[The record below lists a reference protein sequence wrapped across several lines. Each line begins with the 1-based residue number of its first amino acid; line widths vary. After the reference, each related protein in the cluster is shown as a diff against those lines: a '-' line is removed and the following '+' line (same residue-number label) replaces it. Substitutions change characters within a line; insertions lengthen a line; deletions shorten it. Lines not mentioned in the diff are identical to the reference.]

1 MATKKT
7 PKTPATKSPKKQAGA
22 TYSQYAS
29 TTQSSTRRWLLT
41 SAPADGRADLSS
53 VNRVQMIAKSRWGIR
68 NSPTYKQ
75 VIDEVVLVTIGD
87 ELLPQSQAQDPKK
100 AALYEEY
107 FRKFSKKC
115 DITGR
120 FTFGQVQR
128 LSLFGDLV
136 DGDSFLLQ
144 TNDPKTGRPKVQVI
158 EAHRVGP
165 TKDEFN
171 PKCVDGVYLGAYGEV
186 VGYNVYVDGE
196 KKDRFIPVEAMSH
209 ICEFDRA
216 SSVRGAP
223 VLQSS
228 LNSVQDQLEVFE
240 LEKTALRAASDHVM
254 LLKKAGGML
263 QDDAAAQFAGG
274 SANGSCERLASQMG
288 GKLAVVDTNEDLT
301 QIASNRPSPAWV
313 GMMKAIERDI
323 VKLLPVEYVSDP
335 SGITGPAIR
344 LVAAKVSRV
353 AQKWQNLIIDTVC
366 DPTWDYVI
374 AWGIKNGELPDDPYF
389 NRKIW
394 ITPRD
399 VTVDAGR
406 EAAQDRAD
414 LQMGLTTAQAIL
426 GKKGMTYDEV
436 LETLATEAEKRIS
449 KAKERNIP
457 LWMLY
462 KPDFNWL
469 QQGQASSQTPED
481 VADNLDLPPPPEP
494 SNP

>member
-7 PKTPATKSPKKQAGA
+7 SKKPVVKTQPKQARSDYG
-22 TYSQYAS
+22 QYAS
-29 TTQSSTRRWLLT
+29 TTQSATRRWLLT
-41 SAPADGRADLSS
+41 SAPSDGRADLSS
-53 VNRVQMIAKSRWGIR
+53 VNRVQMIGKSRWGIR

-75 VIDEVVLVTIGD
+75 VMDEVVLVTIGD
-87 ELLPQSQAQDPKK
+87 GLLPQSQAKDPKK

-107 FRKFSKKC
+107 FRNWSKKC
-115 DITGR
+115 DTTGR

-128 LSLFGDLV
+128 LTLFGCLV
-136 DGDSFLLQ
+136 DGDSFLLK
-144 TNDPKTGRPKVQVI
+144 TTDPKTKRPRVQII

-171 PKCVDGVYLGAYGEV
+171 PKCVDGVYLGEYGEV
-186 VGYNVYVDGE
+186 VGYNVYQDGQ
-196 KKDRFIPVEAMSH
+196 KKDRFISVEAMSH
-209 ICEFDRA
+209 VCEFERA
-216 SSVRGAP
+216 SAVRGYP

-240 LEKTALRAASDHVM
+240 LEKTAVRTASDHVM

-274 SANGSCERLASQMG
+274 AGGSCERLASQMG
-288 GKLAVVDTNEDLT
+288 GKLAVVDTNEDLS
-301 QIASNRPSPAWV
+301 QIQNTRPSPAWI

-353 AQKWQNLIIDTVC
+353 AQKWQNLSIDTVC
-366 DPTWDYVI
+366 DDTWDYVI
-374 AWGIKNGELPDDPYF
+374 GWAIENGELPEDPYF

-414 LQMGLTTAQAIL
+414 LQMGLTTSQAIL
-426 GKKGMTYDEV
+426 GKKGMTFDEV
-436 LETLATEAEKRIS
+436 LETLATEAEKRIQ
-449 KAKERNIP
+449 KAKERNLP

-462 KPDFNWL
+462 QSQFNWL
-469 QQGQASSQTPED
+469 QQGQTAGQMSEG
-481 VADNLDLPPPPEP
+481 VADNLEVPEPPPP
-494 SNP
+494 SQS

>member
-7 PKTPATKSPKKQAGA
+7 PKKPAAKTQPKQARSDYG
-22 TYSQYAS
+22 QYAS
-29 TTQSSTRRWLLT
+29 TTQSGARRWLFNGVP
-41 SAPADGRADLSS
+41 SDGRADLST
-53 VNRVQMIAKSRWGIR
+53 VNRVTMIGKSRWGIR

-87 ELLPQSQAQDPKK
+87 ELIAQSHAKDPKK
-100 AALYEEY
+100 AILYQEY
-107 FRKFSKKC
+107 FRNFCKSA

-120 FTFGQVQR
+120 FTFGQVQKI
-128 LSLFGDLV
+128 SLFGDLV

-171 PKCVDGVYLGAYGEV
+171 AKCVDGVYLGDYGEV
-186 VGYNVYVDGE
+186 VGYNVYQDGP
-196 KKDRFIPVEAMSH
+196 KKDRFIDVKSMSH
-209 ICEFDRA
+209 VCEFERA
-216 SSVRGAP
+216 SSVRGYP
-223 VLQSS
+223 ILQSS

-240 LEKTALRAASDHVM
+240 LEKRAVRDSADHT
-254 LLKKAGGML
+254 LILKKQGGVL
-263 QDDAAAQFAGG
+263 QDDPAKAFAG
-274 SANGSCERLASQMG
+274 NGTGDCDKIASQMG
-288 GKLAVVDTNEDLT
+288 GKLLVVDTNESFEQL
-301 QIASNRPSPAWV
+301 ANNRPSPAWV

-374 AWGIKNGELPDDPYF
+374 GWGIENGELPEDPWF
-389 NRKIW
+389 NRKTW

-436 LETLATEAEKRIS
+436 LETLAVEAEKRIQ

-469 QQGQASSQTPED
+469 QQGQASDQLSQD
-481 VADNLDLPPPPEP
+481 AADNLDVPEP
-494 SNP
+494 TDPSTK

>member
-7 PKTPATKSPKKQAGA
+7 PKTPATKAPRKQAGA
-22 TYSQYAS
+22 DYSQFAS
-29 TTQSSTRRWLLT
+29 TTQSSNRRWLFT
-41 SAPADGRADLSS
+41 AAPADGRADLSS
-53 VNRVQMIAKSRWGIR
+53 SNRVQMIGKSRWGIR

-75 VIDEVVLVTIGD
+75 VMDEVVLVTIGD
-87 ELLPQSQAQDPKK
+87 ELIAQSHAKDPKK
-100 AALYEEY
+100 AMLYQEY
-107 FRKFSKKC
+107 FRNWSKKC
-115 DITGR
+115 DTTGR

-136 DGDSFLLQ
+136 DGDSFLLN
-144 TNDPKTGRPKVQVI
+144 TSDPKTGRPRVQII

-165 TKDEFN
+165 TRDEFN
-171 PKCVDGVYLGAYGEV
+171 PKCVDGVYLGQYGEV
-186 VGYNVYVDGE
+186 VGYNVYQDGP
-196 KKDRFIPVEAMSH
+196 KKDRFIPVESMSH
-209 ICEFDRA
+209 VCEFERA
-216 SSVRGAP
+216 SSVRGYP

-228 LNSVQDQLEVFE
+228 LNSTQDQLEVFG
-240 LEKTALRAASDHVM
+240 LEVAALRAASDHVM

-263 QDDAAAQFAGG
+263 QDDAAAQFAGNG
-274 SANGSCERLASQMG
+274 NGSCERLASQMG
-288 GKLAVVDTNEDLT
+288 GKLAVVDTNEDLV
-301 QIASNRPSPAWV
+301 QIASNRPSPAWM

-353 AQKWQNLIIDTVC
+353 AGKWQNLIIDTVC

-374 AWGIKNGELPDDPYF
+374 GWGIENGELPEDPYF
-389 NRKIW
+389 NRKTW

-414 LQMGLTTAQAIL
+414 LQMGLTTSQAIL
-426 GKKGMTYDEV
+426 GKKGMTFDEV
-436 LETLATEAEKRIS
+436 LETLATEAEKRIQ
-449 KAKERNIP
+449 KAKERNLP

-462 KPDFNWL
+462 QSQFNWL
-469 QQGQASSQTPED
+469 QQGQTAGQMSEG
-481 VADNLDLPPPPEP
+481 VADNLEVPEP
-494 SNP
+494 PAPSQP

>member
-7 PKTPATKSPKKQAGA
+7 PKTPATKSPRKQAGA
-22 TYSQYAS
+22 DYSQFAS

-41 SAPADGRADLSS
+41 GAPSDGRTDLSS
-53 VNRVQMIAKSRWGIR
+53 VNRIQMIAKSRWGIR

-75 VIDEVVLVTIGD
+75 VMDEVVLVTIGD
-87 ELLPQSQAQDPKK
+87 GLVPQSQAKDPKK

-107 FRKFSKKC
+107 FRNWSKKC

-128 LSLFGDLV
+128 MTLFGCLV
-136 DGDSFLLQ
+136 DGDSFLVL
-144 TNDPKTGRPKVQVI
+144 TSDPKTGRPKVQLI

-171 PKCVDGVYLGAYGEV
+171 PKCVDGVYLGSYGEV
-186 VGYNVYVDGE
+186 VGYNVYVDGD
-196 KKDRFIPVEAMSH
+196 KKDRFIPVESMSH
-209 ICEFDRA
+209 VCEFERA
-216 SSVRGAP
+216 SSVRGYP

-240 LEKTALRAASDHVM
+240 LEKTAVRTASDHVM

-263 QDDAAAQFAGG
+263 QDDAAAQFAGNG
-274 SANGSCERLASQMG
+274 GGSCERLASQMG

-301 QIASNRPSPAWV
+301 QIANNRPSPAWI

-344 LVAAKVSRV
+344 LVAAKVSRI
-353 AQKWQNLIIDTVC
+353 AAKWQNLTIDTVC
-366 DPTWDYVI
+366 DDVYDYVI
-374 AWGIKNGELPDDPYF
+374 SWGIKNGELPDDPNF

-426 GKKGMTYDEV
+426 GQKGMTYDEV
-436 LETLATEAEKRIS
+436 LETLATEAERRIS
-449 KAKERNIP
+449 QAKER

-469 QQGQASSQTPED
+469 QQGQASDQLSPDAAQ
-481 VADNLDLPPPPEP
+481 NLDVPEPQPP

>member
-263 QDDAAAQFAGG
+263 QDDAAAQFAGS

-353 AQKWQNLIIDTVC
+353 AGKWQNLIIDTVC

>member
-1 MATKKT
+1 MAPKKT
-7 PKTPATKSPKKQAGA
+7 SKKPVVKTQPKQARSDYG
-22 TYSQYAS
+22 QYAS
-29 TTQSSTRRWLLT
+29 TTQSSNRRWLFT
-41 SAPADGRADLSS
+41 SAPSDARADLSS
-53 VNRVQMIAKSRWGIR
+53 SNRVQMIGKSRWGIR

-75 VIDEVVLVTIGD
+75 VMDEVVLVTIGD
-87 ELLPQSQAQDPKK
+87 GLLPQSQAKDPKK

-107 FRKFSKKC
+107 FRNWSKKC
-115 DITGR
+115 DTTGR

-128 LSLFGDLV
+128 LTLFGCLV
-136 DGDSFLLQ
+136 DGDSFLLK
-144 TNDPKTGRPKVQVI
+144 TTDPKTKRPRVQII
-158 EAHRVGP
+158 EGHRVGP

-171 PKCVDGVYLGAYGEV
+171 PKCVDGVYLGEYGEV
-186 VGYNVYVDGE
+186 VGYNVYQDGP
-196 KKDRFIPVEAMSH
+196 KKDRFISVEAMSH
-209 ICEFDRA
+209 VCEFERA
-216 SSVRGAP
+216 SSVRGYP

-228 LNSVQDQLEVFE
+228 LNSTQDQLEVFG
-240 LEKTALRAASDHVM
+240 LEVAALRAASDHVM

-274 SANGSCERLASQMG
+274 AGGSCERLASQMG
-288 GKLAVVDTNEDLT
+288 GKLAVVDTNEDLV
-301 QIASNRPSPAWV
+301 QIASNRPSPAWM

-353 AQKWQNLIIDTVC
+353 AQKWQNLSIDTVC
-366 DPTWDYVI
+366 DDTWDYVI
-374 AWGIKNGELPDDPYF
+374 GWGIENGELPEDPYF

-406 EAAQDRAD
+406 EASQDRAD

-436 LETLATEAEKRIS
+436 LETLATEAEKRIQ

-481 VADNLDLPPPPEP
+481 VADNLDLPPPPPP

>member
-7 PKTPATKSPKKQAGA
+7 PKTPATKSPRKQAGA
-22 TYSQYAS
+22 DYSQFAS

-41 SAPADGRADLSS
+41 SAPSDGRTDLSS
-53 VNRVQMIAKSRWGIR
+53 VNRIQMIGKSRWGIR

-75 VIDEVVLVTIGD
+75 VMDEVVLVTIGD
-87 ELLPQSQAQDPKK
+87 GLVPQSLAQDPKK
-100 AALYEEY
+100 AAQYEEY
-107 FRKFSKKC
+107 FRNWSKKC

-128 LSLFGDLV
+128 LSLFGSLV
-136 DGDSFLLQ
+136 DGDSFLLK
-144 TNDPKTGRPKVQVI
+144 TYDPKTGRPRVQII
-158 EAHRVGP
+158 EGHRVGP

-171 PKCVDGVYLGAYGEV
+171 PKCVDGVYLGSYSEV

-196 KKDRFIPVEAMSH
+196 KKDRFIPVESMSH
-209 ICEFDRA
+209 VCEFERA
-216 SSVRGAP
+216 SAVRGYP

-288 GKLAVVDTNEDLT
+288 GKLAVVDTNEDLS

-344 LVAAKVSRV
+344 LVAAKVSRI
-353 AQKWQNLIIDTVC
+353 AAKWQNLTIDTVC
-366 DPTWDYVI
+366 DDTYDFVI
-374 AWGIKNGELPDDPYF
+374 SWGIENGELPDDPYF
-389 NRKIW
+389 NRKTW

-414 LQMGLTTAQAIL
+414 LQMGLTTATAIL
-426 GKKGMTYDEV
+426 GKKGMTHEEV
-436 LETLATEAEKRIS
+436 VSTRVKEMSAMVVA
-449 KAKERNIP
+449 AKDAGLP
-457 LWMLY
+457 LWMIY
-462 KPDFNWL
+462 QSAFNWL
-469 QQGQASSQTPED
+469 QQGQTPAQMSQD
-481 VADNLDLPPPPEP
+481 VADNLDVPEPPAP

>member
-7 PKTPATKSPKKQAGA
+7 PKTPATKSPRKQAGA
-22 TYSQYAS
+22 DYSQFAS

-41 SAPADGRADLSS
+41 SAPSDGRQDLSS
-53 VNRVQMIAKSRWGIR
+53 VNRIQMIGKSRWGIR

-75 VIDEVVLVTIGD
+75 VMDEVVLVTLGD
-87 ELLPQSQAQDPKK
+87 GLIPQSQAKDTKK
-100 AALYEEY
+100 ASLYEEY
-107 FRKFSKKC
+107 FRNWSKKC

-128 LSLFGDLV
+128 MSLFGCLV
-136 DGDSFLLQ
+136 DGDSFLILTSDQ
-144 TNDPKTGRPKVQVI
+144 KTGRPKVQLI

-171 PKCVDGVYLGAYGEV
+171 PKCVDGVYLGSYGEV
-186 VGYNVYVDGE
+186 VGYNVYVDGD
-196 KKDRFIPVEAMSH
+196 KKDRFIPVESMSH
-209 ICEFDRA
+209 VCEFERA
-216 SSVRGAP
+216 SSVRGYP

-240 LEKTALRAASDHVM
+240 LEKTAVRTASDHVM

-263 QDDAAAQFAGG
+263 QDDAAAQFAGNG
-274 SANGSCERLASQMG
+274 GGSCERLASQMG

-301 QIASNRPSPAWV
+301 QIANNRPSPAWI

-344 LVAAKVSRV
+344 LVAAKVSRI
-353 AQKWQNLIIDTVC
+353 AAKWQNLTIDTVC
-366 DPTWDYVI
+366 DDVYDYVI
-374 AWGIKNGELPDDPYF
+374 SWGIKNGELPDDPNF

-406 EAAQDRAD
+406 EASQDRAD

-436 LETLATEAEKRIS
+436 LETLATEAEKRIT

-481 VADNLDLPPPPEP
+481 VADNLDLPPPPP

>member
-1 MATKKT
+1 MAPKKS

-29 TTQSSTRRWLLT
+29 TTQSATRRWLFTGPAMDARKDLT
-41 SAPADGRADLSS
+41 S
-53 VNRVQMIAKSRWGIR
+53 VNRLQMIAKSRWALR

-87 ELLPQSQAQDPKK
+87 ELMAQSHAQDPKK
-100 AALYEEY
+100 ALLYQEY
-107 FRKFSKKC
+107 FRNWSKKC

-120 FTFGQVQR
+120 FTFGQVQK
-128 LSLFGDLV
+128 LSLSGSLS
-136 DGDSFLLQ
+136 DGDSFIVE
-144 TNDPKTGRPKVQVI
+144 TFDAAGRPRVQLL
-158 EAHRVGP
+158 EAHRVGSPQDKVDP
-165 TKDEFN
+165 T
-171 PKCVDGVYLGAYGEV
+171 CVDGVYLGQYGEV
-186 VGYNVYVDGE
+186 RGYNVYVDGDV
-196 KKDRFIPVEAMSH
+196 KNRFIPAESMSH
-209 ICEFDRA
+209 VVEFDR
-216 SSVRGAP
+216 SSAVRGAP

-228 LNSVQDQLEVFE
+228 FNSVQDQLEVFE
-240 LEKTALRAASDHVM
+240 LEKTAVRTASDHVM
-254 LLKKAGGML
+254 LLKKSGGVL

-274 SANGSCERLASQMG
+274 SVGNSCERLVSQMG
-288 GKLAVVDTNEDLT
+288 GKIAVVDTNEDLT
-301 QIASNRPSPAWV
+301 QIQNTRPSPAWI

-353 AQKWQNLIIDTVC
+353 AGKWQNLIIDTVC

-374 AWGIKNGELPDDPYF
+374 GWGIENGELPEDPWF
-389 NRKIW
+389 NKKSW

-414 LQMGLTTAQAIL
+414 LQMGLTTSQAIL
-426 GKKGMTYDEV
+426 GKKGMTFDEV
-436 LETLATEAEKRIS
+436 LETLATEAEKRIT
-449 KAKERNIP
+449 KAKERNLP

-462 KPDFNWL
+462 QSSFNWL
-469 QQGQASSQTPED
+469 QQGQTPAQMSQD
-481 VADNLDLPPPPEP
+481 VADNLDVPEP
-494 SNP
+494 TDPSTK

>member
-1 MATKKT
+1 MAPKKT
-7 PKTPATKSPKKQAGA
+7 PKKPAVKTQPKQAGA
-22 TYSQYAS
+22 TYGQYSS
-29 TTQSSTRRWLLT
+29 TTQSSTRRWLFT
-41 SAPADGRADLSS
+41 GPAADGRADLSS
-53 VNRVQMIAKSRWGIR
+53 VNRVQMMTKSRWAIR

-87 ELLPQSQAQDPKK
+87 ELFPQSHAKDPKK
-100 AALYEEY
+100 GLLYQEY
-107 FRKFSKKC
+107 FRNWSKKC

-128 LSLFGDLV
+128 LGLSGDLI
-136 DGDSFLLQ
+136 DGDAFLLH
-144 TNDPKTGRPKVQVI
+144 TLDPKTKRPKVQLI

-171 PKCVDGVYLGAYGEV
+171 PKCVDGVYLGEYGEV
-186 VGYNVYVDGE
+186 IGYNVYQDGP
-196 KKDRFIPVEAMSH
+196 KKDRFISVEAMSH
-209 ICEFDRA
+209 ICEFDRS

-240 LEKTALRAASDHVM
+240 LEKTAVRTASDHVM
-254 LLKKAGGML
+254 LLKKAGGAI

-274 SANGSCERLASQMG
+274 SVNGTCERLASQMG

-301 QIASNRPSPAWV
+301 QIANNRPSPAWI

-353 AQKWQNLIIDTVC
+353 AGKWQNLIIDTVC

-374 AWGIKNGELPDDPYF
+374 GWGIENGELPEDPWF
-389 NRKIW
+389 NRKTW

-414 LQMGLTTAQAIL
+414 LQMGLTTSQAIL
-426 GKKGMTYDEV
+426 GKKGMTFDEV
-436 LETLATEAEKRIS
+436 LETLAVEAEKRIN
-449 KAKERNIP
+449 KAKERNLP

-462 KPDFNWL
+462 QSQFNWL
-469 QQGQASSQTPED
+469 QQGQTPAQIPEG
-481 VADNLDLPPPPEP
+481 VADNLEVPEQP
-494 SNP
+494 DQSTK

>member
-1 MATKKT
+1 MPPKKT
-7 PKTPATKSPKKQAGA
+7 KPAVKSAKKQPSANYG
-22 TYSQYAS
+22 QYAS
-29 TTQSSTRRWLLT
+29 TTTSSTRRLLFT
-41 SAPADGRADLSS
+41 GPATDGRKELQSVDRLS
-53 VNRVQMIAKSRWGIR
+53 MMATSRWAIR
-68 NSPTYKQ
+68 NSPIYKQ
-75 VIDEVVLVTIGD
+75 VMDEVVLVTLGD
-87 ELLPQSQAQDPKK
+87 GLLPQSQAKDPKN
-100 AALYEEY
+100 AAIYEEY
-107 FRKFSKKC
+107 FRKWSKKC
-115 DITGR
+115 DVTGR

-128 LSLFGDLV
+128 LCLSGCLI
-136 DGDSFLLQ
+136 DGDSFLLH
-144 TNDPKTGRPKVQVI
+144 TVDPVTKRPKVQVI
-158 EAHRVGP
+158 ESHRVGP

-171 PKCVDGVYLGAYGEV
+171 PRCVDGVYLGEYGEV
-186 VGYNVYVDGE
+186 VGYNVYQDGP
-196 KKDRFIPVEAMSH
+196 KKDRFIDAKSMNHV
-209 ICEFDRA
+209 CEFDRA
-216 SSVRGAP
+216 SAVRGAP

-228 LNSVQDQLEVFE
+228 LNSVRDQLEVFE
-240 LEKTALRAASDHVM
+240 LEKTAVRTASDHVM
-254 LLKKAGGML
+254 LLKKQGGVL
-263 QDDAAAQFAGG
+263 QDDAASQFAGG
-274 SANGSCERLASQMG
+274 SVNGTCERLASQMG

-301 QIASNRPSPAWV
+301 QIQNTRPSPAWI

-344 LVAAKVSRV
+344 LTAAKVSRV
-353 AQKWQNLIIDTVC
+353 AAKWQNLEIDSVC
-366 DPTWDYVI
+366 DDTWDYVI
-374 AWGIKNGELPDDPYF
+374 SWGIEHDGLPEDPYF

-436 LETLATEAEKRIS
+436 LETLATEAEKRIN

-469 QQGQASSQTPED
+469 QQGQASAQVSPD
-481 VADNLDLPPPPEP
+481 VADNLDIPEP
-494 SNP
+494 TDPSTK

>member
-7 PKTPATKSPKKQAGA
+7 TKTPATKSPRKQAGA
-22 TYSQYAS
+22 DYSQFAS

-41 SAPADGRADLSS
+41 GAPSDGRTDLSS
-53 VNRVQMIAKSRWGIR
+53 VNRIQMIAKSRWGIR

-75 VIDEVVLVTIGD
+75 VMDEVVLVTIGD
-87 ELLPQSQAQDPKK
+87 GLVPQSQAKDPKK

-107 FRKFSKKC
+107 FRNWSKKC

-128 LSLFGDLV
+128 MTLFGCLV
-136 DGDSFLLQ
+136 DGDSFLVL
-144 TNDPKTGRPKVQVI
+144 TSDPKTGRPKVQLI

-171 PKCVDGVYLGAYGEV
+171 PKCVDGVYLGSYGEV
-186 VGYNVYVDGE
+186 VGYNVYVDGD
-196 KKDRFIPVEAMSH
+196 KKDRFIPVESMSH
-209 ICEFDRA
+209 VCEFERA
-216 SSVRGAP
+216 SSVRGYP

-240 LEKTALRAASDHVM
+240 LEKTAVRTASDHVM

-263 QDDAAAQFAGG
+263 QDDAAAQFAGNG
-274 SANGSCERLASQMG
+274 GGSCERLASQMG

-301 QIASNRPSPAWV
+301 QIANNRPSPAWI

-344 LVAAKVSRV
+344 LVAAKVSRI
-353 AQKWQNLIIDTVC
+353 AAKWQNLTIDTVC
-366 DPTWDYVI
+366 DDAYDYVI
-374 AWGIKNGELPDDPYF
+374 SWGIKNGELPDDPNF

-436 LETLATEAEKRIS
+436 LETLATEAEKRIT

-481 VADNLDLPPPPEP
+481 VADNLDLPPPPPP

>member
-1 MATKKT
+1 MPPKKT
-7 PKTPATKSPKKQAGA
+7 KLTAVKSAKKQPSANYGR
-22 TYSQYAS
+22 YAS
-29 TTQSSTRRWLLT
+29 TTTSGTRRLLFT
-41 SAPADGRADLSS
+41 GPATDGRKELQPVDRLQIMAT
-53 VNRVQMIAKSRWGIR
+53 SRWAIR

-87 ELLPQSQAQDPKK
+87 ELVAQSHAKDPKNGL
-100 AALYEEY
+100 AYQEY
-107 FRKFSKKC
+107 WRNWCKKC
-115 DITGR
+115 DVTGR

-128 LSLFGDLV
+128 MSLFGDLV
-136 DGDSFLLQ
+136 DGDSFLLH
-144 TNDPKTGRPKVQVI
+144 TLDPKTKRPKVQVI

-171 PKCVDGVYLGAYGEV
+171 PKCVDGVYLGEYGEV
-186 VGYNVYVDGE
+186 VGYNVYQDGE
-196 KKDRFIPVEAMSH
+196 KKDRFISVESMSH

-216 SSVRGAP
+216 SSVRGSA

-228 LNSVQDQLEVFE
+228 LNSVRDQLEVFE
-240 LEKTALRAASDHVM
+240 LEKTAVRTASDHVM
-254 LLKKAGGML
+254 LLKKQGGVL
-263 QDDAAAQFAGG
+263 QDDAAASFAG
-274 SANGSCERLASQMG
+274 SSVNGTCERLASQMG

-301 QIASNRPSPAWV
+301 QIANNRPSPAWM

-353 AQKWQNLIIDTVC
+353 AGKWQNLIIDTVC

-374 AWGIKNGELPDDPYF
+374 GWGIENGELPEDPWF
-389 NRKIW
+389 NRKTW

-406 EAAQDRAD
+406 EALQDRAD
-414 LQMGLTTAQAIL
+414 LQMGLTTSQAIL

-436 LETLATEAEKRIS
+436 LETLATEAEKRIK

-462 KPDFNWL
+462 KPEFNWL
-469 QQGQASSQTPED
+469 QQGQSKDQVPTD
-481 VADNLDLPPPPEP
+481 VANNLEIPEP
-494 SNP
+494 TDSST

>member
-7 PKTPATKSPKKQAGA
+7 PKTPATKSPRKQAGA
-22 TYSQYAS
+22 DYSQYAS

-41 SAPADGRADLSS
+41 GAPSDGRADLSS

-87 ELLPQSQAQDPKK
+87 ELLPQSQAQDPKN

-144 TNDPKTGRPKVQVI
+144 TNDPKTGRPKVQLI
-158 EAHRVGP
+158 EAHRCGP

-171 PKCVDGVYLGAYGEV
+171 PKCVDGVYLGTYGEV
-186 VGYNVYVDGE
+186 IGYNIYVDGD
-196 KKDRFIPVEAMSH
+196 KKDRFIPVESMSH
-209 ICEFDRA
+209 VCEFERS
-216 SSVRGAP
+216 SSVRGYP

-228 LNSVQDQLEVFE
+228 FNSMQDQLEVFE
-240 LEKTALRAASDHVM
+240 LEKTAVRTASDHVM

-263 QDDAAAQFAGG
+263 QDDAAAQFAGNG
-274 SANGSCERLASQMG
+274 GGSCERLASQMG
-288 GKLAVVDTNEDLT
+288 GKLAVVDTNEDLS
-301 QIASNRPSPAWV
+301 QIANNRPSPAWI

-353 AQKWQNLIIDTVC
+353 AGKWQNLIIDTVC

-436 LETLATEAEKRIS
+436 LETLATEAEKRIA
-449 KAKERNIP
+449 KAKDRNIP

-481 VADNLDLPPPPEP
+481 VADNLDLPPPPP